1 MKVILAGATGALGV
15 PLVRQLV
22 SAGHDVVGITRGES
36 GERLLTQLGA
46 TAIRADVLDRAALLD
61 AAGGIQADAVMHQ
74 LTALKKAPAGHGAMR
89 QTNVLRTTGTEHL
102 LELAKAVG
110 ARRFVTQSIVLGYG
124 YRDHGSQV
132 LTEESP
138 FGQMHGNAFDAH
150 VRAMVSAEQ
159 QVFEADGIEGIALR
173 YGLLYG
179 AAADQDKV
187 ARMLR
192 KRALPV
198 ARHGGYLPFIHHDDA
213 AAATVAVLERG
224 ASGQAYNI
232 VDDTPATF
240 RDLVTGIARA
250 RNAPE
255 PLILPG
261 WLLKLAAPYG
271 GVVLSDVSLRV
282 SNARAKREL
291 GWSPAYPSYADGLA
305 DAVNG

>member
-22 SAGHDVVGITRGES
+22 SAGHDVVGITRGDS

-46 TAIRADVLDRAALLD
+46 TAIRADVMDRTALLD
-61 AAGGIQADAVMHQ
+61 AVSGIQADAVMHE
-74 LTALKKAPAGHGAMR
+74 LTALKKTPTGHGAMSR
-89 QTNVLRTTGTEHL
+89 TNVLRTTGTEHL
-102 LELAKAVG
+102 LDVAHAVG
-110 ARRFVTQSIVLGYG
+110 ARRFVTQSIVFGYG

-138 FGQMHGNAFDAH
+138 FGETHGNPFDAH
-150 VRAMVSAEQ
+150 ARAMASAEQ
-159 QVFEADGIEGIALR
+159 QIFEADGIEGIALR

-179 AAADQDKV
+179 AAADQERV

-213 AAATVAVLERG
+213 AAATVAALERG
-224 ASGQAYNI
+224 ESGQAYNI

-240 RDLVTGIARA
+240 RELVTGIAKA
-250 RNAPE
+250 HHAPE
-255 PLILPG
+255 PLMLPG

-271 GVVLSDVSLRV
+271 GVVLSDVNLRV

-305 DAVNG
+305 DVVDD